1 METNQTL
8 SCSGANGGSFVLVY
22 DGRTTHKL
30 DHDATASEV
39 QHALHSLPT
48 LNEGDVRVETLHSAG
63 SGLCAGDS
71 LVIAFTTPLGNQPP
85 LEIISSLLKNG
96 EPGGSIQIQ
105 HTTGT
110 RERLECNG
118 AGFCDK
124 AGNITINFE
133 DTAPALTRRG
143 FLPFPNFKL
152 RRRRRR
158 EATPPR
164 RRRRGRRSVYA
175 DRRGCRDGIDPHR
188 RRRTAPAPATRA
200 SSGTRTTGAVAGR
213 SSTRRPGRGC
223 SAARDMSPKTRLS
236 IR

>member
-8 SCSGANGGSFVLVY
+8 TCSGANGGSFALVY

-48 LNEGDVRVETLHSAG
+48 LNEGDVRVETLHSCRIR
-63 SGLCAGDS
+63 LMWRRLS

-96 EPGGSIQIQ
+96 EPGGTINIQ

-118 AGFCDK
+118 AGF
-124 AGNITINFE
+124 NVTIDFQGGQHHHRLRWRQALHAVGA
-133 DTAPALTRRG
+133 TRSPA
-143 FLPFPNFKL
+143 
-152 RRRRRR
+152 
-158 EATPPR
+158 
-164 RRRRGRRSVYA
+164 A
-175 DRRGCRDGIDPHR
+175 DHER
-188 RRRTAPAPATRA
+188 APAPATRA
-200 SSGTRTTGAVAGR
+200 SSGTPTTAVAAGP

-223 SAARDMSPKTRLS
+223 SAALDM
-236 IR
+236 

>member
-8 SCSGANGGSFVLVY
+8 MCSGANGGSFVLVY

-96 EPGGSIQIQ
+96 APSGDISIQ

-124 AGNITINFE
+124 AGNITIEFE
-133 DTAPALTRRG
+133 ATVLTQR
-143 FLPFPNFKL
+143 LLKL
-152 RRRRRR
+152 LQVDPSRRRRLRV
-158 EATPPR
+158 ASSPPR
-164 RRRRGRRSVYA
+164 
-175 DRRGCRDGIDPHR
+175 HR
-188 RRRTAPAPATRA
+188 RDAFLTSRRV
-200 SSGTRTTGAVAGR
+200 S
-213 SSTRRPGRGC
+213 
-223 SAARDMSPKTRLS
+223 
-236 IR
+236 

>member
-8 SCSGANGGSFVLVY
+8 TCSGANGGSFVLVY

-63 SGLCAGDS
+63 SGLCGGDS

-96 EPGGSIQIQ
+96 APGGVIDIQ

-124 AGNITINFE
+124 AGNITIEFE
-133 DTAPALTRRG
+133 ATAPVLTQRG

-158 EATPPR
+158 DATPPR
-164 RRRRGRRSVYA
+164 RRRHGRQSVRA

-200 SSGTRTTGAVAGR
+200 SSGTPTMAVVAGR

-223 SAARDMSPKTRLS
+223 SDVLVMLLKLPL
-236 IR
+236 

>member
-1 METNQTL
+1 MFLGGEETYPLLKPTDTATELQTRLGLLRALYGNGYVQFPEPIQARSIPAGPLCSPTGTLTSITFLRDSGDIPPLWVDASELESPSKEVYMETNQTL

-63 SGLCAGDS
+63 SGLCGGDA
-71 LVIAFTTPLGNQPP
+71 LVIAFATPLGNQPP

-96 EPGGSIQIQ
+96 EPGGIIQIQ

-133 DTAPALTRRG
+133 DTAPAPSVTRRR
-143 FLPFPNFKL
+143 K
-152 RRRRRR
+152 
-158 EATPPR
+158 
-164 RRRRGRRSVYA
+164 
-175 DRRGCRDGIDPHR
+175 
-188 RRRTAPAPATRA
+188 
-200 SSGTRTTGAVAGR
+200 
-213 SSTRRPGRGC
+213 
-223 SAARDMSPKTRLS
+223 
-236 IR
+236 

>member
-8 SCSGANGGSFVLVY
+8 SCSGANGGSFALVY

-30 DHDATASEV
+30 DHDATATEV

-63 SGLCAGDS
+63 SGLCGGDA

-85 LEIISSLLKNG
+85 LEIISSLLKDG
-96 EPGGSIQIQ
+96 APGGVINIE

-124 AGNITINFE
+124 AGNITIEFE
-133 DTAPALTRRG
+133 ATVLTQR
-143 FLPFPNFKL
+143 LLKL
-152 RRRRRR
+152 VQVDPSRRRRLRVSSS
-158 EATPPR
+158 PPR
-164 RRRRGRRSVYA
+164 HRRDARVVSRPRPSRAGTSTDERHLRLRRGLRVGPGLRELRPAAVQHV
-175 DRRGCRDGIDPHR
+175 GLDG
-188 RRRTAPAPATRA
+188 AA
-200 SSGTRTTGAVAGR
+200 AV
-213 SSTRRPGRGC
+213 PG
-223 SAARDMSPKTRLS
+223 
-236 IR
+236 IRY

>member
-8 SCSGANGGSFVLVY
+8 TCGGANGGSFALVY

-30 DHDATASEV
+30 DHDATATEV

-63 SGLCAGDS
+63 SGLCGGDA

-85 LEIISSLLKNG
+85 LEIISSLLNNG
-96 EPGGSIQIQ
+96 APGGTINIQ

-124 AGNITINFE
+124 AGNITIEFE
-133 DTAPALTRRG
+133 ATAPVLTQRG

-158 EATPPR
+158 DATPPR
-164 RRRRGRRSVYA
+164 RRRHA
-175 DRRGCRDGIDPHR
+175 DHRGCRDGIDPRR

-200 SSGTRTTGAVAGR
+200 SSGTRTTGPAAGR
-213 SSTRRPGRGC
+213 SSTRAPGPGC
-223 SAARDMSPKTRLS
+223 SGARDMSPKTRRS

>member
-8 SCSGANGGSFVLVY
+8 TCSGANGGSFALVY

-63 SGLCAGDS
+63 SGLCGGDS

-96 EPGGSIQIQ
+96 APGGVIDIQ

-133 DTAPALTRRG
+133 DIVAPR
-143 FLPFPNFKL
+143 FDP
-152 RRRRRR
+152 
-158 EATPPR
+158 
-164 RRRRGRRSVYA
+164 SVLE
-175 DRRGCRDGIDPHR
+175 GHEIEVVG
-188 RRRTAPAPATRA
+188 
-200 SSGTRTTGAVAGR
+200 
-213 SSTRRPGRGC
+213 
-223 SAARDMSPKTRLS
+223 
-236 IR
+236 